1 MRNASSIPFRSEY
14 GFSSPA
20 FTVDA
25 DGNIIAN
32 SITLSQ
38 SETGDTSVVD
48 FEVTYSGSAFLI
60 DGYIGNNPGIELARG
75 RTYVFSLS
83 TSAIGFYITNAD
95 GSYYNTGLIH
105 SSGDRG
111 EDAQGKSTGTLQFTV
126 PTNAPDFLRYSDS
139 SSVFG
144 IITVVDPIGT
154 FSTASINSLT
164 NSTNPITGALKVAGG
179 VGIEKSLYVGELI
192 NAHDIESDSSLNIVA
207 ANEIKLIISDSSVI
221 GTVDASGLSIP
232 ITGSSINNTVIG
244 NTTPA
249 AGTFT
254 TAQVSNSPTDSTD
267 VTNKNYVDTQV
278 TALAIAFGL

>member
-1 MRNASSIPFRSEY
+1 MKNANSIPFRSEY
-14 GFSSPA
+14 GFSSPS
-20 FTVDA
+20 FTVDT
-25 DGNIIAN
+25 DGNIVAT

-38 SETGDTSVVD
+38 SDEINSVVD
-48 FEVTYSGSAFLI
+48 FEVTFSSSAFRI
-60 DGYIGNNPGIELARG
+60 DGYIDPNPAIELARG
-75 RTYVFSLS
+75 RSYRFSLE
-83 TSAIGFYITNAD
+83 TDLIGFYIENID
-95 GSYYNTGLIH
+95 GSSFNTGLIH

-111 EDAQGKSTGTLQFTV
+111 VDAQGKTTGILQFTV
-126 PTNAPDFLRYSDS
+126 PTNAPDTLRYSDS
-139 SSVFG
+139 SAIFG
-144 IITVVDPIGT
+144 LINIVDPIGT
-154 FSTASINSLT
+154 FSTINVNSLT

-221 GTVDASGLSIP
+221 GTVDTSGLSIP
-232 ITGSSINNTVIG
+232 ITNSTINNTVIG
-244 NTTPA
+244 NTVPA

-254 TAQVSNSPTDSTD
+254 TAQVSNSPTTSND